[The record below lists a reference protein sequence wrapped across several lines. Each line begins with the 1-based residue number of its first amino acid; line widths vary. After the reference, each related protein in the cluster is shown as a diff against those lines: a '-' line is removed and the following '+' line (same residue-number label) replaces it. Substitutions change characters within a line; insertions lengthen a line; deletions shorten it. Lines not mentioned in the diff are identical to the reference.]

1 MSLADK
7 IHYLMLQTGISQIEL
22 AKKTSIERSTITKI
36 LNGSTLTPKLET
48 IFTLAKFFQVD
59 VEDLLTDR
67 DNKQKYPANIPLKTI
82 LTELMDAYKI
92 PNAYTLH
99 QKTGIPA
106 NALGD
111 ILSGKT
117 INPKIKTLQVLSE
130 FFNISIPQLCG
141 LDPLP
146 SKDTL
151 LPVNNA
157 KSFRLPLLS
166 LEQIELFL
174 EGNFHST
181 NYISTTLSQT
191 NEKQYA
197 IEVAESIYFP
207 AILPGNIIVLDITV
221 APEKNDY
228 VLGKTIEGIEIYKF
242 IEKQDSSIRL
252 HRISADELLEFTD
265 SQISLLGTVIQQIIN
280 RNRS

>member
-7 IHYLMLQTGISQIEL
+7 IHFLMLQTGISQIEL

-59 VEDLLTDR
+59 VEDLLTDKY
-67 DNKQKYPANIPLKTI
+67 NKQKCPVNIPLKTI
-82 LTELMDAYKI
+82 LKELMDAYKI
-92 PNAYTLH
+92 SNAYTLH

-146 SKDTL
+146 TKDSL
-151 LPVNNA
+151 LPVNTKN
-157 KSFRLPLLS
+157 FRVPLLS
-166 LEQIELFL
+166 FEQIELFL
-174 EGNFHST
+174 QGNFHSN

-191 NEKQYA
+191 NKKQYA
-197 IEVAESIYFP
+197 IEVAEDIYFP
-207 AILPGNIIVLDITV
+207 AILPGNIIVLDINI

-228 VLGKTIEGIEIYKF
+228 VIGKTIEGIEIYKF
-242 IEKQDSSIRL
+242 IEKQDSSIML
-252 HRISADELLEFTD
+252 YKISADEVLEFPD